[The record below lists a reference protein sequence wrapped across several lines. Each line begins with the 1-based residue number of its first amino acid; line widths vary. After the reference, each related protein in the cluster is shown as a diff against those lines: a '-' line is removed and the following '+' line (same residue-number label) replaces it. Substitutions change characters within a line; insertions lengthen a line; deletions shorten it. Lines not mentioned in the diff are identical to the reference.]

1 MAEGSLIL
9 PHTAKIEMEEEDE
22 VGDGSLIV
30 PHSESDWSQKL
41 QKKVYLRSK
50 FGLWRQ
56 FLLRKKSL
64 FTKFFIEFK
73 KNKSLPRSYIR
84 TVLLY
89 SHHQY
94 RSRISQC

>member
-41 QKKVYLRSK
+41 QKKC
-50 FGLWRQ
+50 
-56 FLLRKKSL
+56 
-64 FTKFFIEFK
+64 
-73 KNKSLPRSYIR
+73 
-84 TVLLY
+84 
-89 SHHQY
+89 
-94 RSRISQC
+94 ISEI